1 VLVLSASRVVSFAL
15 PSPET
20 SSRQSHARISS
31 KRAAKLL
38 VAPSRRVARL
48 SPSLT
53 LSRSAEYRSAALAF
67 FEYLA
72 AGSDR
77 YALLEAEALLERRF
91 HSFNTICVTNSGA
104 LWHFGRGVIGA
115 ARLEEARRQTTT
127 VMVSAARVRPV

>member
-1 VLVLSASRVVSFAL
+1 MLVLNGSRVVSFAL

-38 VAPSRRVARL
+38 VAPSRWVARL

-53 LSRSAEYRSAALAF
+53 LSRSAECRSAALAF
-67 FEYLA
+67 FEHLA

-77 YALLEAEALLERRF
+77 HALLKAEALLERRF
-91 HSFNTICVTNSGA
+91 HSFNTSANGQGIAVLGGERTA
-104 LWHFGRGVIGA
+104 LPQQTAELCGISVA
-115 ARLEEARRQTTT
+115 A
-127 VMVSAARVRPV
+127 